1 MNSRTVNAIERYYGV
16 DINGDGFIG
25 GEGYMSQLERATG
38 RDIDGDGMIGR
49 RPDVIPGFPA
59 VYGYHS
65 MLNSQTGQS
74 YTTNNFVASRTQTGY
89 SSYSTNPY
97 NYHRHF

>member
-59 VYGYHS
+59 
-65 MLNSQTGQS
+65 
-74 YTTNNFVASRTQTGY
+74 
-89 SSYSTNPY
+89 
-97 NYHRHF
+97 